1 MERYASCG
9 RILNR
14 TMTMR
19 EICNYLGI
27 ESNKSKDFK
36 KEVCKEF
43 GELEKDFKNRDIDFA
58 LNTDLKGN
66 DNIYNYKIVKTGKL
80 IDAKVQILEGLYA
93 GEKVIVEGML
103 SVSDGIKVNDI
114 SNPGLN
120 QEETEL
126 SSDVKNNL

>member
-1 MERYASCG
+1 MEKYASCG

-27 ESNKSKDFK
+27 ENNKSKDFK
-36 KEVCKEF
+36 KEVRKEF

-66 DNIYNYKIVKTGKL
+66 DNIYNYKIVKVGKL
-80 IDAKVQILEGLYA
+80 
-93 GEKVIVEGML
+93 
-103 SVSDGIKVNDI
+103 VSAFT
-114 SNPGLN
+114 L
-120 QEETEL
+120 
-126 SSDVKNNL
+126 

>member
-27 ESNKSKDFK
+27 ENNKSNDFK

-43 GELEKDFKNRDIDFA
+43 GELEKDFKNKDIDFA

-80 IDAKVQILEGLYA
+80 ISAFTL
-93 GEKVIVEGML
+93 
-103 SVSDGIKVNDI
+103 
-114 SNPGLN
+114 
-120 QEETEL
+120 
-126 SSDVKNNL
+126 